1 MQEAY
6 VELLCPNCEKS
17 WEESANDMPDPKE
30 PFTCP
35 DCATERRT
43 AEFAR
48 TERDLEVLREL

>member
-6 VELLCPNCEKS
+6 VQLTCPSCDKH
-17 WEESANDMPDPKE
+17 WEEDANHMPDPKE
-30 PFTCP
+30 SFTCP
-35 DCATERRT
+35 DCASEHPA